1 MFKINIILIT
11 IYYLSIIWWGLYF
24 KNIAL
29 FIFFNI
35 TILYILKKKYK
46 INNLKIIL
54 IILSITILYSRILY
68 LEYRFENLYSKI
80 NSHEIIGKIVS
91 SKEEKEYTNKY
102 IIKIIKTDGEERL
115 KNTKLILYTGI
126 DSDYKY
132 GDIVKV
138 KGEYRQPQGQSNYK
152 GFDYREY
159 LKQKKIFGTFL
170 AENIE
175 EIGKKKSIFSLI
187 YNLNEQLCISLDNIF
202 SKDESSILKAMLF
215 GNKNSIDESTREV
228 FQNSSLAHILAIS
241 GLHIN
246 YIELILRKILDTF
259 INSKRKKD
267 LIIIC
272 FLILF
277 CIFTGGTSSCIR
289 ACFMICF
296 SIIGQMIYRKANK
309 INSICFALLFILILN
324 PYNICDIGLQ
334 LSFGG
339 IIGLNLFKE
348 IIKIKNKNNKIIN
361 NIAENLN
368 TSLAVQ
374 IVILPIILYHF
385 NKLSLIFFISNI
397 LVSFL
402 ILPLLV
408 LGYLSII
415 IGKFNLSYLIS
426 IIYLEK
432 ILLKIFLLIANFISK
447 ISISRILI
455 ITPNILTII
464 VYYLLVFFITF
475 YSYKLKNKTN
485 RIIICLLIF
494 IVIFT
499 NIDLKFNQNL
509 EINFIDVGQ
518 GDSCLII
525 SPFNKKVL
533 IDAGEGGVENSYDY
547 GKSVVMPYLL
557 DKKISSLDYIMI
569 SHFDSD
575 HAGGVIEILENM
587 NVKNL
592 IISKQF
598 EENDCIKKVINVCKE
613 KRINIIIVKS
623 GDILKIDKYLKFRIL
638 WPDEKNNITENQ
650 INNNSIVARLEYF
663 DFKMLFT
670 GDIEQIA
677 EGVILNKYN
686 SNNLLESIVLKVA
699 HHGSKT
705 STTEDFLRKVKPQI
719 ALIGVGKDNKF
730 GHPNDEV
737 LERFQKYRNRC
748 I

>member
-1 MFKINIILIT
+1 MFEINIILIT

-35 TILYILKKKYK
+35 IILFILKKKYE
-46 INNLKIIL
+46 INNLKIFFIVLLIL
-54 IILSITILYSRILY
+54 FLYSRILY
-68 LEYRFENLYSKI
+68 LEYRFENLYFKI
-80 NSHEIIGKIVS
+80 SSCEIIGKIVS

-102 IIKIIKTDGEERL
+102 IIKIIKLEDKEKLT
-115 KNTKLILYTGI
+115 NTKLILYTDKSI
-126 DSDYKY
+126 EYKY

-138 KGEYRQPQGQSNYK
+138 KGEYRQGQGQTNYK
-152 GFDYREY
+152 GFDYRQY
-159 LKQKKIFGTFL
+159 LKQKKIFGIFL
-170 AENIE
+170 SENIE
-175 EIGKKKSIFSLI
+175 KLDEKKSILSLI
-187 YNLNEQLCISLDNIF
+187 NNLNEQSCISLDVCFN
-202 SKDESSILKAMLF
+202 KEESSILKAMLL
-215 GNKNSIDESTREV
+215 GNKNSIDENIREV

-246 YIELILRKILDTF
+246 YIELVLRKILDTF

-277 CIFTGGTSSCIR
+277 CIFTGLSASCIR

-296 SIIGQMIYRKANK
+296 SIIGQMIYRKVNK

-324 PYNICDIGLQ
+324 PYNISDIGLQ

-339 IIGLNLFKE
+339 IIGLNIFKE
-348 IIKIKNKNNKIIN
+348 IIKIKNKDNKITNYI
-361 NIAENLN
+361 IENLN

-385 NKLSLIFFISNI
+385 NKLSLTFFISNI

-408 LGYLSII
+408 LGYLSMVIS
-415 IGKFNLSYLIS
+415 KFNLSYLIS

-432 ILLKIFLLIANFISK
+432 ILLKIFVIIANFISK
-447 ISISRILI
+447 INISKILI
-455 ITPNILTII
+455 ITPNILAI
-464 VYYLLVFFITF
+464 VFYYLLVFLITF
-475 YSYKLKNKTN
+475 YSYKLKNINN
-485 RIIICLLIF
+485 RIIICLIIL
-494 IVIFT
+494 IVIFS
-499 NIDLKFNQNL
+499 NMNLKFNQNL

-525 SPFNKKVL
+525 SPFNKKIL
-533 IDAGEGGVENSYDY
+533 IDAGEGETQNIYDY
-547 GKSVVMPYLL
+547 GKNVVLPYLL
-557 DKKISSLDYIMI
+557 DKKISNLDYVII

-575 HAGGVIEILENM
+575 HAGGVIEILENVK
-587 NVKNL
+587 VKNI
-592 IISKQF
+592 IISRQY
-598 EENDCIKKVINVCKE
+598 EEIDCLKKVIQICKE
-613 KRINIIIVKS
+613 KNINIIIVKA
-623 GDILKIDKYLKFRIL
+623 GDILKIDKYLKVRIL
-638 WPDEKNNITENQ
+638 WPDEENKIEENQ
-650 INNNSIVARLEYF
+650 INNNSIVARLECF

-677 EGVILNKYN
+677 ERAILEEHSLN
-686 SNNLLESIVLKVA
+686 SLLESTVLKVA

-705 STTEDFLRKVKPQI
+705 STTEEFLKKVNPKL

-730 GHPNDEV
+730 GHPNEEV
-737 LERFQKYRNRC
+737 LERFQKYRNKS